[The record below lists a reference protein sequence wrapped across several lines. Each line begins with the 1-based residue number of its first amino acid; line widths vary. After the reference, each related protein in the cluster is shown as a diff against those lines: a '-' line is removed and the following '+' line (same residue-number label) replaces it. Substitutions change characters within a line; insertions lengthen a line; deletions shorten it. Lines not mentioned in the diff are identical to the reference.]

1 MSASVAPSTRG
12 DERNPEQGTHV
23 FTCVFLSILLFAL
36 TMSLRPLAV
45 DGDGAYH
52 STRAMYKS
60 FLAGVDPKHPLAAA
74 LLRAV
79 YLPLQAAGLKR
90 ASLVGFTAVSA
101 LCAVGTFLLLE
112 RIIFP
117 RFIRAWP
124 VSLLCA
130 LGVVLSYGV
139 LSRSSTIEVYSP
151 ALFLDVALT
160 AYCLR
165 SDFTRSRHVV
175 AASLLL
181 VVAVGFHIT
190 NVLIIPFVVAL
201 VIGRAPQD
209 RINRTLLWG
218 SATFLLGMA
227 AIVFLLWLG
236 PGRAEWPPDLAL
248 ILPQR
253 DPQPALGLVG
263 RLSRGAYGFA
273 RTVAFLPYI
282 RELRGALAVPYVVVA
297 GGVFLLWAHLARKGF
312 LADPG
317 KNVRLLSMLL
327 LMAAPFIFIGFCY
340 YPSDP
345 ERWLFLMPPL
355 WLLIGL
361 AWDQQNPATYRR
373 TVSWDSPILLGA
385 IVLGL
390 GAYNSA
396 ALLPDALAN
405 RGLAGLKE
413 LSMLTSD
420 DDLVISPSGVTGRI
434 NEFYLDR
441 LITAENLTLMALVQ
455 EHGADLH
462 GTQAD
467 LADRIDRALQK
478 GRGVF
483 VFNLIG
489 EGHEKQRGYPW
500 AHMEHDYGPETF
512 LAVLQKYGQDTIC
525 SPSRTSVGII
535 RLRPRQ

>member
-1 MSASVAPSTRG
+1 V
-12 DERNPEQGTHV
+12 
-23 FTCVFLSILLFAL
+23 L
-36 TMSLRPLAV
+36 
-45 DGDGAYH
+45 
-52 STRAMYKS
+52 
-60 FLAGVDPKHPLAAA
+60 
-74 LLRAV
+74 
-79 YLPLQAAGLKR
+79 
-90 ASLVGFTAVSA
+90 
-101 LCAVGTFLLLE
+101 
-112 RIIFP
+112 
-117 RFIRAWP
+117 
-124 VSLLCA
+124 A
-130 LGVVLSYGV
+130 LG
-139 LSRSSTIEVYSP
+139 
-151 ALFLDVALT
+151 F
-160 AYCLR
+160 
-165 SDFTRSRHVV
+165 HV
-175 AASLLL
+175 
-181 VVAVGFHIT
+181 T

-201 VIGRAPQD
+201 VIDRAPQD
-209 RINRTLLWG
+209 RIVRTLLWG
-218 SATFLLGMA
+218 SATFLLGIA
-227 AIVFLLWLG
+227 VIVFLLWLG
-236 PGRAEWPPDLAL
+236 PGLAKWPPDPAL

-263 RLSRGAYGFA
+263 RLSRAAYGFA
-273 RTVAFLPYI
+273 RTLAFLPYI
-282 RELRGALAVPYVVVA
+282 RDLRGALAVPYVVVA
-297 GGVFLLWAHLARKGF
+297 GGFFLLWAHLARKGF
-312 LADPG
+312 LADSG
-317 KNVRLLSMLL
+317 KSGRLMSMLL

-361 AWDQQNPATYRR
+361 AWDQQDPASYRR

-385 IVLGL
+385 IVLGV

-396 ALLPDALAN
+396 SLLPDALAN

-441 LITAENLTLMALVQ
+441 LITAENLALMALVQ

-462 GTQAD
+462 GTQAE

-478 GRGVF
+478 GRRVF